1 MAVSFLPSVLATTSF
16 LSPIL
21 IYTIGWIL
29 PAVTFAF
36 LFLYIESDD
45 ISDIK

>member
-1 MAVSFLPSVLATTSF
+1 MAASFLPSILV
-16 LSPIL
+16 PI
-21 IYTIGWIL
+21 IGWVL

-45 ISDIK
+45 IS